1 MKLSYLVLIPL
12 AFASCNR
19 QASTAHSSKKDLYVS
34 RDFTAENQF
43 STNIEGPSF
52 DKAGHLYVV
61 NFRQDGTLGKIDANG
76 QGEVF
81 VTLPNKSIANAIQ
94 FNSQGEMLLADFVNH
109 NVLKVNMQTKQVS
122 VFAHDDRFNQPN
134 DICITKKDVIY
145 ASDPSWKDNT
155 GKLWKVTPEGKTILL
170 LENLGTT
177 NGITLSP
184 DEKTLYVNES
194 AQRKIWKYDLDA
206 EGNVQ
211 NKTLFHEF
219 TDFGMDGMKCDKK
232 GNLYCTRHGKG
243 TIAVLSPAGKLIRE
257 IPLKGKS
264 CSNLVFG
271 GKDKKTVYVTL
282 QDRKGM
288 EQFRVETPGK

>member
-1 MKLSYLVLIPL
+1 MKISYFFLIPL
-12 AFASCNR
+12 ALMSGYSQTASA
-19 QASTAHSSKKDLYVS
+19 QALYVS

-43 STNIEGPSF
+43 SGNIEGPSF
-52 DKAGHLYVV
+52 DKSGNLYVV
-61 NFRQDGTLGKIDANG
+61 NFKQDGTVGKIDQNG

-81 VTLPNKSIANAIQ
+81 VTLPNQSIANAIQ
-94 FNSQGEMLLADFVNH
+94 FNSRGEMLLADFVNH
-109 NVLKVNMQTKQVS
+109 NVLKVNMQTKEVS

-155 GKLWKVTPEGKTILL
+155 GKLWKVMPDGKTTLL
-170 LENLGTT
+170 LDNLGTT
-177 NGITLSP
+177 NGIALSP

-194 AQRKIWKYDLDA
+194 AQRKIWKYALDA
-206 EGNVQ
+206 QGNVK

-219 TDFGMDGMKCDKK
+219 SDFGMDGMKCDAQ

-243 TIAVLSPAGKLIRE
+243 TIAVISPSGKLIRE

-271 GKDKKTVYVTL
+271 GEDKKTVYVTM
-282 QDRKGM
+282 QDRRGM

>member
-1 MKLSYLVLIPL
+1 MKISYLFLIPL
-12 AFASCNR
+12 ALMSGYSQTTSAQS
-19 QASTAHSSKKDLYVS
+19 LYVS
-34 RDFTAENQF
+34 SDFTAENQF
-43 STNIEGPSF
+43 SGNIEGPSF
-52 DKAGHLYVV
+52 DKSGHLYVV
-61 NFRQDGTLGKIDANG
+61 NFKQDGTVGKIDQNG

-81 VTLPNKSIANAIQ
+81 VTLPNQSIANAIQ
-94 FNSQGEMLLADFVNH
+94 FNSKGEMLLADFVNH
-109 NVLKVNMQTKQVS
+109 NVLKVNMQTKEVS

-155 GKLWKVTPEGKTILL
+155 GKLWKVTPDGKTTLL
-170 LENLGTT
+170 LDNLGTT
-177 NGITLSP
+177 NGIALSP

-194 AQRKIWKYDLDA
+194 AQRKIWKYALDA
-206 EGNVQ
+206 EGNVK

-219 TDFGMDGMKCDKK
+219 PDFGMDGMKCDTK

-257 IPLKGKS
+257 ITLKGKS

-271 GKDKKTVYVTL
+271 GKDKKTVYVTM
-282 QDRKGM
+282 QDRRGM

>member
-1 MKLSYLVLIPL
+1 MKISYLALLSL
-12 AFASCNR
+12 ALTSGLS
-19 QASTAHSSKKDLYVS
+19 QTVSSQSLYVS

-43 STNIEGPSF
+43 SGNIEGPSF
-52 DKAGHLYVV
+52 DKAGNLYVV
-61 NFRQDGTLGKIDANG
+61 NFKQDGTIGKMDANG

-81 VTLPNKSIANAIQ
+81 VTLPNQSIANAIQ
-94 FNSQGEMLLADFVNH
+94 FNSKGEMLLADFVNH
-109 NVLKVNMQTKQVS
+109 NVLKVNMQTKEVS

-145 ASDPSWKDNT
+145 ASDPNWKDNT
-155 GKLWKVTPEGKTILL
+155 GKLWKVTPDGKTTLV

-177 NGITLSP
+177 NGIELSP

-194 AQRKIWKYDLDA
+194 AQRKIWKYDLDTQ
-206 EGNVQ
+206 GNVK

-243 TIAVLSPAGKLIRE
+243 TIAVLSPTGKLIRE

-282 QDRKGM
+282 QDRRGM
-288 EQFRVETPGK
+288 EEFRVETPGK